1 MDRKKIIELL
11 HEKKVQD
18 YSFNIFFFLA
28 FSVFL
33 LFAIRPNI
41 LTAFN
46 LQREL
51 KELNLKNKE
60 AENVILQIV
69 NYQSVMENYR
79 DKITLLDEAVP
90 SSPGLAK
97 AIDDVKSTAS
107 ASGLLVSE
115 MTVESVEFSD
125 VRGSGELQTF
135 QILLTSEGSTVDL
148 NSFISQ
154 VLKQRRLKMFESV
167 EISSESETATKIT
180 LTIKSYYL

>member
-1 MDRKKIIELL
+1 MDRKKLVAL
-11 HEKKVQD
+11 MHEKKIQD
-18 YSFNIFFFLA
+18 YSFTIFFFLV

-33 LFAIRPNI
+33 IFAIRPNI

-46 LQREL
+46 LQKEL
-51 KELNLKNKE
+51 KDLDLKNKE

-79 DKITLLDEAVP
+79 DKLTLLDEAIP

-97 AIDDVKSTAS
+97 AIEDVRGTAS

-125 VRGSGELQTF
+125 DRGTGELQTF
-135 QILLTSEGSTVDL
+135 QILLSSQGSTADL
-148 NSFISQ
+148 NTFITAI
-154 VLKQRRLKMFESV
+154 LKQRRLKMFESV
-167 EISSESETATKIT
+167 EISSESEGSTKIT
-180 LTIKSYYL
+180 LTIKTYFL

>member
-1 MDRKKIIELL
+1 MDRKKLIALL

-18 YSFNIFFFLA
+18 YSFTIFFFLV
-28 FSVFL
+28 FSIFL

-41 LTAFN
+41 LTAFS

-51 KELNLKNKE
+51 KELDLKNKE

-79 DKITLLDEAVP
+79 DKLTLLDEAVP

-97 AIDDVKSTAS
+97 AIEDVRSTAS
-107 ASGLLVSE
+107 ASGLLVTE

-125 VRGSGELQTF
+125 KRGSGELQTF
-135 QILLTSEGSTVDL
+135 QILISSDGTTTDL
-148 NSFISQ
+148 NSFISA
-154 VLKQRRLKMFESV
+154 VLKQRRLKMFETV
-167 EISSESETATKIT
+167 EISSESEGTTQIT
-180 LTIKSYYL
+180 LTIKSYFL